1 LHHQNY
7 QESSII
13 VDVFTQAEGRV
24 SLLAKGFRQ
33 QKSHYLGLLR
43 PFMPLK
49 FHYKG
54 AQSLKILQHVESGSQ
69 AYDFPELN
77 LYCAYYVNELIRSF
91 LPEAEPYPDV
101 FLAYLDCLQAL
112 QSNEAIEPA
121 LRCFEIQLIDALG
134 YGLQLEFDVDSG
146 DEIQPELRY
155 HFDIEQGPKADNNGE
170 LKGSTLIAM
179 QQENF
184 TNPEQLQQAKQLM
197 RSVIDFYLQGK
208 TLRTRGIMSK
218 LILQKTCKTH

>member
-1 LHHQNY
+1 
-7 QESSII
+7 
-13 VDVFTQAEGRV
+13 VFTQAEGRV

-49 FHYKG
+49 LDYIG
-54 AQSLKILQHVESGSQ
+54 SQSLKTLRHVESGNQ
-69 AYDFPELN
+69 AYEFPELN
-77 LYCAYYVNELIRSF
+77 LYCAYYINELIRSF

-101 FLAYLDCLQAL
+101 FVAYLNCLQAL
-112 QSNEAIEPA
+112 QSKEAIEPA

-146 DEIQPELRY
+146 DEIQAELRY
-155 HFDIEQGPKADNNGE
+155 HFDIEQGPKLASKGE

-197 RSVIDFYLQGK
+197 RAVIDFYLQGK
-208 TLRTRGIMSK
+208 PLRTRGLMSK
-218 LILQKTCKTH
+218 LISQKTCKTH